1 MLNKLVEG
9 AILRNNKLN
18 GLADV
23 VEKEILHHDILLVLQ
38 KAGILQNLTFIGGTA
53 LRVCYKSNRL
63 SEDLDFTAGV
73 DFKASELAGMGDHL
87 KDHLYKKYGLNVA
100 VHEPSLSNTDTS
112 TWKITIEKFSNRP
125 DLPSQKMHI
134 DVCALPSFDRIFRPA
149 IDHYDIQSPIAGLPL
164 PVQSKEEILADK
176 MVAFAFR
183 ARRIKPRDVWDIAW
197 LKQGG
202 IAQNAQL
209 IAQKLEVRNKTINE
223 YTQLTGKHAAMVR
236 NDLATRKDFEQEMS
250 RFLPTDVAQNTLK
263 NSNFWPYV
271 GEVVKEEVEQVN
283 KELTGSI
290 KSTSMKM

>member
-9 AILRNNKLN
+9 VLLRNEGLN

-23 VEKEILHHDILLVLQ
+23 VEKEILHHDILIVLQ

-73 DFKASELAGMGDHL
+73 DFKPSALTGMGDHL
-87 KDHLYKKYGLNVA
+87 QKYLAKKYELNVA
-100 VHEPSLSNTDTS
+100 VHEPTLSNTDTS
-112 TWKITIEKFSNRP
+112 TWKITIEKFPNRP

-134 DVCALPSFDRIFRPA
+134 DICSLPSLEREFRPA
-149 IDHYDIQSPIAGLPL
+149 IAHYNIQSPIAGLPI
-164 PVQSKEEILADK
+164 PVQSKAEILADK

-202 IAQNAQL
+202 VEQSAQL
-209 IAQKLEVRNKTINE
+209 IRQKLEVRNKTINE
-223 YTQLTGKHAAMVR
+223 YAELTTKHAAMLN
-236 NDLATRKDFEQEMS
+236 NDLPTQKDFEQEMS
-250 RFLPTDVAQNTLK
+250 RFLPRDIAANTLK
-263 NSNFWPYV
+263 NVNFWP
-271 GEVVKEEVEQVN
+271 
-283 KELTGSI
+283 
-290 KSTSMKM
+290 